1 MEKNLF
7 SNYNFEVGKRTSQT
21 WSGVEVVDYF
31 KTQFDIPDTGPFG
44 YTSWLR
50 RVKNASLS
58 LEQAKKLVDIM
69 KGKEAWLE
77 REKGEKL
84 HRGKWVF
91 NRFRYEI
98 KEMGV
103 DKYIAS
109 QS

>member
-1 MEKNLF
+1 MNKNLLQNAYGREQ
-7 SNYNFEVGKRTSQT
+7 SKQT

-31 KTQFDIPDTGPFG
+31 KTQFDIPDDGPFG
-44 YTSWLR
+44 YTAWLR

-58 LEQAKKLVDIM
+58 LVQAQKLISIM
-69 KGKEAWLE
+69 KDKEAWLE

-103 DKYIAS
+103 DKYISS